1 VIEDDRQGRR
11 DVGPEEVERREGHRV
26 GEDPDD
32 RGGDLDAP
40 GAFSLAVTVPAIS
53 STVSSCSFAT
63 IAMKS
68 ASSLTTW
75 VSPTDRG

>member
-1 VIEDDRQGRR
+1 
-11 DVGPEEVERREGHRV
+11 
-26 GEDPDD
+26 
-32 RGGDLDAP
+32 
-40 GAFSLAVTVPAIS
+40 LAATVPAIS